1 MSTAPDDAA
10 LREDLASILATG
22 RRINP
27 SSLWDDEAVRLA
39 ARRCRRPRVDPAMT
53 TTDDHDD
60 QQEA

>member
-1 MSTAPDDAA
+1 MTPVTLD
-10 LREDLASILATG
+10 ELAEYLDGIRRAG
-22 RRINP
+22 RRINR

-39 ARRCRRPRVDPAMT
+39 ARRCRRPRVAPAMT